1 VSPRPL
7 RSDDAPFEPALALAR
22 AGRRAEALDALCL
35 LTREGG
41 DAGRRGDAA
50 TLAFVQVARRAEA
63 AGDTAT
69 ALRALDEA
77 LRLKPRFADLH
88 YRRGCVLLGA
98 QDGAGARAALARAL
112 AINPEFLAARLEL
125 ALLDA
130 RQGFLSEALVALR
143 ALGAEPEVAM
153 PGAFQRGL
161 RSLERAD
168 WDEAAALLRSAIRAA
183 TPVVDHALEHHREL
197 AGQGDHAGALAA
209 LREAIL
215 VHPGYPDLHAVLG
228 TCELEAGLLDDAL
241 ASLARALELNPDYH
255 GARVQLAR
263 VLEALGELEQAR
275 DQVALVLTADPDHPQ
290 AGELAARWT
299 RRRGAGSEPVTPARK
314 AS

>member
-1 VSPRPL
+1 
-7 RSDDAPFEPALALAR
+7 
-22 AGRRAEALDALCL
+22 
-35 LTREGG
+35 
-41 DAGRRGDAA
+41 
-50 TLAFVQVARRAEA
+50 
-63 AGDTAT
+63 
-69 ALRALDEA
+69 
-77 LRLKPRFADLH
+77 
-88 YRRGCVLLGA
+88 
-98 QDGAGARAALARAL
+98 
-112 AINPEFLAARLEL
+112 
-125 ALLDA
+125 
-130 RQGFLSEALVALR
+130 
-143 ALGAEPEVAM
+143 M
-153 PGAFQRGL
+153 
-161 RSLERAD
+161 
-168 WDEAAALLRSAIRAA
+168 
-183 TPVVDHALEHHREL
+183 DHALEHHREL

-299 RRRGAGSEPVTPARK
+299 RRRGRVVSP
-314 AS
+314 